1 MEDRLKPLA
10 KSVLII
16 LISTKTAP
24 PIVAT
29 IQKKI
34 HDSGIYLENLSYK
47 LEDIMKIVKYFE
59 KSGFL
64 IKDVSEKNKNE
75 VKKQKGGFLSMLLDI
90 FDGSLLGNLLTG

>member
-47 LEDIMKIVKYFE
+47 LEDIMKIVE